1 MINSILFLFFIKIL
15 CITFQIQVQDGS
27 GDVVKNGQEPPAK
40 KSRKSESAPA
50 EVETKMVKNNLKFC
64 SLDEALKVDWTSQ
77 DFAKRVKRMD
87 PSFFVL
93 QVCVIGL
100 FGALFFV
107 NYHFVTF
114 LKTIPLFCTY
124 N

>member
-1 MINSILFLFFIKIL
+1 
-15 CITFQIQVQDGS
+15 
-27 GDVVKNGQEPPAK
+27 
-40 KSRKSESAPA
+40 
-50 EVETKMVKNNLKFC
+50 MVKNNLKFC